1 MNYEGKFPVVTELD
15 SIMTRVGL
23 GIFAFLGP
31 FFNKQTNVNVSVLKT
46 TFYET
51 ALKALCGGLFK
62 KISSLRKIKCQLHRH
77 LTL

>member
-1 MNYEGKFPVVTELD
+1 MDKFSWHEGKGAKWYLLFKKKKKKKKEKVKKKLKT
-15 SIMTRVGL
+15 
-23 GIFAFLGP
+23 
-31 FFNKQTNVNVSVLKT
+31 LKT

-77 LTL
+77 LAL